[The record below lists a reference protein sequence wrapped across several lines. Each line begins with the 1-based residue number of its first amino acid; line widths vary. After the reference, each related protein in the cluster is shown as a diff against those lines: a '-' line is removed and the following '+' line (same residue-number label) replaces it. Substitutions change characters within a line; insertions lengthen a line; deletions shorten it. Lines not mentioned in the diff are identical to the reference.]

1 MSRAL
6 GDLID
11 TLINLLNLFILR
23 STDQIQNLCIRLYYV
38 GRISAAVG
46 DRVMDSCFRNHMLTK
61 ELNAYVHQLGS
72 IQSASSKMRR
82 SARMGAG
89 SIEFIIYLIVG
100 ERTSCIGSCQIPGM
114 PCDRSVQPLKHAAF
128 CHKCLTGSAFLTRA
142 AKVNNRTGF
151 SGFFQIFL

>member
-1 MSRAL
+1 MSRTL
-6 GDLID
+6 GDLIN
-11 TLINLLNLFILR
+11 TLINLLNLFVLR
-23 STDQIQNLCIRLYYV
+23 SADQIQNLCIRLYYV
-38 GRISAAVG
+38 GRISAAIG

-72 IQSASSKMRR
+72 IQSASSKVGR

-100 ERTSCIGSCQIPGM
+100 ERASCIGSCQIAGM
-114 PCDRSVQPLKHAAF
+114 PCDRGIQALKHAAF

-142 AKVNNRTGF
+142 AKVNDRAGF